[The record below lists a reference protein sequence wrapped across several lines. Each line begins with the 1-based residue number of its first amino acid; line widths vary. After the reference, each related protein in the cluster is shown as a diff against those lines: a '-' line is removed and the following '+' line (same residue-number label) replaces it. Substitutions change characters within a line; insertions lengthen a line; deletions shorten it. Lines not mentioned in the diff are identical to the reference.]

1 MQEGMASTMASCK
14 TTWRAQNCLGRK
26 LSSLGQIRDT
36 TSPKYPPLLH
46 CLFSQT
52 SALLRLWKKAMA
64 KRLPH
69 VAALSFG
76 GFTTR
81 WSVELQRSL
90 VHRLMRSPKL
100 ITKPFSWL
108 RRNVALRW
116 SAKHRVRWSIP
127 FPEALLLVYQI
138 YSLSP
143 TKKNRVVPSS
153 NWSWPLWWKDTSEL
167 AICKENFEGPLP
179 DFQCFFLMDFCWNTV
194 TKKSQQG
201 TCIGIKSKGGS
212 WGHQGFSHCH
222 SRNPVERDPSFWA
235 AHLLT
240 LGQAS
245 TNGTSCQ
252 LTFSTSLETC
262 SPGPPET
269 GRMEWLH
276 AETIRY

>member
-26 LSSLGQIRDT
+26 WSSLGQIRDT

-46 CLFSQT
+46 CLFSLT
-52 SALLRLWKKAMA
+52 RALLRLWKKAMA

-116 SAKHRVRWSIP
+116 SAKHRDRVRWSIP

-138 YSLSP
+138 YSLP
-143 TKKNRVVPSS
+143 DQKK
-153 NWSWPLWWKDTSEL
+153 
-167 AICKENFEGPLP
+167 
-179 DFQCFFLMDFCWNTV
+179 
-194 TKKSQQG
+194 
-201 TCIGIKSKGGS
+201 
-212 WGHQGFSHCH
+212 
-222 SRNPVERDPSFWA
+222 
-235 AHLLT
+235 
-240 LGQAS
+240 
-245 TNGTSCQ
+245 
-252 LTFSTSLETC
+252 
-262 SPGPPET
+262 
-269 GRMEWLH
+269 
-276 AETIRY
+276 